1 MSQYTNLPGVNLNI
15 MDGQMNLTEDN
26 TRNSLLIIAPVL
38 SRANLEVP
46 GGPVLVRNQED
57 LEENFGGFFY
67 QGEMNPIAAEWSVA
81 RRGGI
86 RNIYLLALEGETEI
100 EQFVDLQDKLY
111 NVVPDMN
118 IEQVVLSGMYA
129 DQDIQG
135 LTAAEF
141 GEIDLADV
149 QGVSARYVHE
159 GTPSGDI
166 FDIADTEGSATL
178 TIKKDDEDVT
188 VLTVTKSFKVEDLV
202 AELNAQIQQAL
213 EDDKLKVDMD
223 IEIDYDGERVRV
235 LTSEAVTLEGL
246 EILATLGLPDS
257 TSIYTGVGNPARM
270 LGDFAEKYSAEAQS
284 LIAYISVE
292 PVVSTDIGEI
302 SKKVETLIKRNNNI
316 SKHVQVVAGP
326 QVGVSLP
333 NSLRVQWLTGVTQ
346 YAALVNRLPVQT
358 APTNQ
363 PLPQANQLRYNLSL
377 RQLDKLT
384 GKKYVTFRVKNNQ
397 IILVDGVTSAPDLFV
412 GQDVVPSDYTR
423 LSTVRII
430 NDVAVKMRDALDAFI
445 GQPNEFPI
453 YNAMNTAIK
462 GVIKDSISNG
472 IIQDAKYTIAL
483 GKSIDESV
491 VNLTILP
498 QFELRKIDLSIGLS
512 TPDAFN
518 A

>member
-67 QGEMNPIAAEWSVA
+67 KGEMNPIAAEWSVA

-166 FDIADTEGSATL
+166 LDLAESGTATL
-178 TIKKDDEDVT
+178 TFKKGNQEIAT
-188 VLTVTKSFKVEDLV
+188 LTVTKSAKVEDLV
-202 AELNAQIQQAL
+202 EYLNNELLMNNF
-213 EDDKLKVDMD
+213 EVD
-223 IEIDYDGERVRV
+223 IEIDYNGERVRV
-235 LTSEAVTLEGL
+235 MSSEKITLEGTK
-246 EILATLGLPDS
+246 ILTVLGLPDVES
-257 TSIYTGVGNPARM
+257 TYTGIANPARL

-302 SKKVETLIKRNNNI
+302 SKKVDTLIKRNNNI

-377 RQLDKLT
+377 RQLDRLT

-430 NDVAVKMRDALDAFI
+430 NDVAIKMRDALDAFI